1 MSRES
6 RRDSESHGIPAPLPS
21 PDYIL
26 ESRVK
31 KYYGGLLNN
40 LVKLVILRS
49 QNNFEP
55 LIRYR
60 DAKKLLHFAFWKEW
74 MKNAHT

>member
-1 MSRES
+1 MGSQPYS
-6 RRDSESHGIPAPLPS
+6 V
-21 PDYIL
+21 L
-26 ESRVK
+26 ESCVK
-31 KYYGGLLNN
+31 NYYGGLLNN
-40 LVKLVILRS
+40 LVKLVISRS
-49 QNNFEP
+49 MNNFEP